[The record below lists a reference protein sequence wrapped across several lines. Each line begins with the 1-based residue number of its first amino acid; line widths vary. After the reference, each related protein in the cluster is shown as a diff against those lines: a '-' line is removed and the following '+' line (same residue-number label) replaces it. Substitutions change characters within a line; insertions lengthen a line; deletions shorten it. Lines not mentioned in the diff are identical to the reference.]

1 MLNTTNAIAENKD
14 KSSEVLKLQL
24 KHKIDDNDPM
34 LAFFYLLESETK
46 AIVEQNRKATSLIR
60 NIEFYIPQMEK
71 LITSIERYET
81 KVRDR
86 ILDDLNQKFEV
97 IENKHLENLSS
108 IFVYT
113 TDTKKLLTQIIEKE
127 NILKESINFIA
138 QDIQNNLNDSVQ
150 NVETAFKEYAKK
162 ITSQKDSFEKD
173 KSSFYKNMEENLK
186 VSIDKSF
193 FNLRNFM
200 ILNSSLI
207 ILFFVYVIF
216 K

>member
-1 MLNTTNAIAENKD
+1 MLDNTNTIAENRD
-14 KSSEVLKLQL
+14 KNSEVLKLQL

-34 LAFFYLLESETK
+34 LAFFYLLETETK

-81 KVRDR
+81 KVRDK

-113 TDTKKLLTQIIEKE
+113 TDTKKLLIQIIEKE

-150 NVETAFKEYAKK
+150 NVETAFKDYAKK

>member
-34 LAFFYLLESETK
+34 LAFFYLLETETK

-127 NILKESINFIA
+127 NVLKNSIKFIA

>member
-1 MLNTTNAIAENKD
+1 MLDNTNIIAENRD
-14 KSSEVLKLQL
+14 KNSEVLKLQL

-34 LAFFYLLESETK
+34 LAFFYLLETETK

-127 NILKESINFIA
+127 NILKESIKFIA

-150 NVETAFKEYAKK
+150 NVETAFKDYAKK

-173 KSSFYKNMEENLK
+173 KSSFYKSMEENLK
-186 VSIDKSF
+186 VLIDKSF

>member
-1 MLNTTNAIAENKD
+1 MLDNTNTIAENRD
-14 KSSEVLKLQL
+14 KNSEVLKLQL

-34 LAFFYLLESETK
+34 LAFFYLLETETK

-81 KVRDR
+81 KVRDK

-127 NILKESINFIA
+127 NILKESIKFIA

-150 NVETAFKEYAKK
+150 NVETAFKDYAKK

-173 KSSFYKNMEENLK
+173 KSSFYKSMEENLK

>member
-1 MLNTTNAIAENKD
+1 
-14 KSSEVLKLQL
+14 
-24 KHKIDDNDPM
+24 M

-108 IFVYT
+108 IFVY
-113 TDTKKLLTQIIEKE
+113 
-127 NILKESINFIA
+127 
-138 QDIQNNLNDSVQ
+138 
-150 NVETAFKEYAKK
+150 FK
-162 ITSQKDSFEKD
+162 F
-173 KSSFYKNMEENLK
+173 
-186 VSIDKSF
+186 
-193 FNLRNFM
+193 
-200 ILNSSLI
+200 LI
-207 ILFFVYVIF
+207 
-216 K
+216 

>member
-1 MLNTTNAIAENKD
+1 MLDNTNIIAENRD
-14 KSSEVLKLQL
+14 KNSEVLKLQL

-127 NILKESINFIA
+127 NILKESIKFIA

-150 NVETAFKEYAKK
+150 NVETAFKDYAKK

-173 KSSFYKNMEENLK
+173 KSSFYKSMEENLK
-186 VSIDKSF
+186 VLIDKSF

>member
-1 MLNTTNAIAENKD
+1 MLDNTNIIAENRD
-14 KSSEVLKLQL
+14 KNSEVLKLQL

-34 LAFFYLLESETK
+34 LAFFYLLETETK

-127 NILKESINFIA
+127 NILKESIKFIA

-150 NVETAFKEYAKK
+150 NVESAFKEYAKK
-162 ITSQKDSFEKD
+162 ITFQKDSFEKD
-173 KSSFYKNMEENLK
+173 KNSFYKNMEENLK
-186 VSIDKSF
+186 VLIDKSF

>member
-1 MLNTTNAIAENKD
+1 MLGNTNTIAENKD

-34 LAFFYLLESETK
+34 LAFFYLLETETK
-46 AIVEQNRKATSLIR
+46 AIVEQNKRATSLIR

-97 IENKHLENLSS
+97 IENKHLENLSC
-108 IFVYT
+108 IFDYT
-113 TDTKKLLTQIIEKE
+113 TNTKELLTQIIEKE
-127 NILKESINFIA
+127 NILKKSIKFIA
-138 QDIQNNLNDSVQ
+138 QDIQNNLDDSVL
-150 NVETAFKEYAKK
+150 NVENAFKEYAKK

-173 KSSFYKNMEENLK
+173 KSGFYKNMEQNLK
-186 VSIDKSF
+186 ALINKSF

-200 ILNSSLI
+200 ILNSSLT
-207 ILFFVYVIF
+207 ILLFVYVIF

>member
-1 MLNTTNAIAENKD
+1 MLDNTNTIAENRD
-14 KSSEVLKLQL
+14 KNSEVLKLQL
-24 KHKIDDNDPM
+24 KHKIDDNDPI
-34 LAFFYLLESETK
+34 LAFFYLLETETK